1 MGFYTGLL
9 RPLLFLGDAEKMHDR
24 AIRAA
29 AWCSAHPG
37 VLSVMERFH
46 AKPDPILKTHVAD
59 LEFSS
64 PLGLAA
70 GYDKNGRGVP
80 LWAAM
85 GFGHV
90 EIGSISAEFSAGNPK
105 PRLFRIPVDEG
116 IVVYYGLPNV
126 GAEAVARTL
135 SRVHRAVPLGI
146 NIVNT
151 NRGPSAQPESDGAII
166 SDYVHSVRTLEP
178 HADYLALNLSC
189 PNTADGRA
197 FISDSCRIQS
207 LIQAVGDLKPV
218 KPVFLKVAPFAAV
231 DQMEAFLRTVEGATW
246 VTGFSTNLPPG
257 KPAGLSTPESEL
269 ARMPGAVSGMPSH
282 ARALQTV
289 RDLRARIDLKR
300 YSLIAS
306 GGVSS
311 AEDAYAFI
319 RAGASLVQLATAL
332 IYQGPSIVPR
342 ISEGLANLLRRDGF
356 SSVSAAVGAS
366 AGSGEGPVK

>member
-9 RPLLFLGDAEKMHDR
+9 RPLLFLGDPEKMHDR

-29 AWCSAHPG
+29 AWCSSHRG
-37 VLSVMERFH
+37 VLSLMERRH
-46 AKPDPILKTHVAD
+46 EKPDPILRTRVAG

-105 PRLFRIPVDEG
+105 PRLFRIPPDEG
-116 IVVYYGLPNV
+116 IVVYYGLPNL
-126 GAEAVARTL
+126 GAETVARTL
-135 SRVHRAVPLGI
+135 SRIERAVPLGI

-151 NRGPSAQPESDGAII
+151 NRGPGAPPESDDAII
-166 SDYVHSVRTLEP
+166 ADYVHSVRTLAP

-197 FISDSCRIQS
+197 FVSDSCRIKS
-207 LIQAVGDLKPV
+207 LIQAVGELKPA
-218 KPVFLKVAPFAAV
+218 KPVFLKVAPFNAI
-231 DQMEAFLRTVEGATW
+231 DQMEAFLRAVEGAQW
-246 VTGFSTNLPPG
+246 VKGFSTNLPPG

-269 ARMPGAVSGMPSH
+269 ARMPGAVSGRPSH
-282 ARALQTV
+282 ARALQTI
-289 RDLRARIDLKR
+289 RDLRTRIDPKR

-306 GGVSS
+306 GGVST
-311 AEDAYAFI
+311 AEDAYEFI

-332 IYQGPSIVPR
+332 IYHGPAIVPR
-342 ISEGLANLLRRDGF
+342 ILNGLARLLRRDGY
-356 SSVSAAVGAS
+356 SSVSAAAGAS
-366 AGSGEGPVK
+366 TGSG